1 MDSNNNVWIADAYFN
16 TGNSYSVTKPIA
28 NTEDDPLYQKERWCP
43 PSGGNLTYTIPNI
56 PNGDYEVTL
65 HWAEVYATSAEQRV
79 FDVAVQEEVA
89 IENLDIFASAG
100 FDTALSLSTVT
111 TVADE
116 ELSISFL
123 RKVENPKINAIEIRS
138 LSPNGATTSTGAPD
152 STTTLNS
159 IRQLLSADSTSA
171 TTTEAQGDR

>member
-1 MDSNNNVWIADAYFN
+1 MDNNNNVWIDDTYYS
-16 TGNSYSVTKPIA
+16 TGNSYSVTKAIA

-100 FDTALSLSTVT
+100 FDTALSLSTVA

-123 RKVENPKINAIEIRS
+123 RKVENPKINAIELRL
-138 LSPNGATTSTGAPD
+138 LSPMEQPQSTD
-152 STTTLNS
+152 T
-159 IRQLLSADSTSA
+159 AD
-171 TTTEAQGDR
+171 